1 MKINKTLI
9 ISVFVGAPIIYIN
22 LKVFFENLGLDS
34 TLYFLYILIF
44 VIAVV
49 MGVCVV
55 NFFVKLNKKKKRKF
69 FPSETDSKYIYHRG
83 EEKIEIFERE
93 ITKRKEIKKRLKNN
107 LIRIPNERLFDGK
120 NILKKLD
127 HEIIKAKTDGLPL
140 VVIMIDFQNFKDIAL
155 PLGDHFEDDVLNK
168 FADTIINDLRKT
180 DYTGKT
186 KSDEFIIILPNTTLK
201 KGELVLS
208 RIKNKI
214 NSAPLANEYFLTC
227 FSASIL
233 GVHDKNMEFYDAHQI
248 FKSINDLMHFGR
260 VYEKTYIN
268 PKVKTAKSLKE
279 I

>member
-1 MKINKTLI
+1 MKINKSLMI
-9 ISVFVGAPIIYIN
+9 GVFIGVPIIYIN
-22 LKVFFENLGLDS
+22 LKNLFQNLGLDS
-34 TLYFLYILIF
+34 TLYFSYIILF
-44 VIAVV
+44 SVVVILGIYA
-49 MGVCVV
+49 V
-55 NFFVKLNKKKKRKF
+55 NFFVKLNKKKNRKF

-83 EEKIEIFERE
+83 EEKIEVFERE
-93 ITKRKEIKKRLKNN
+93 ILKRKEIKEKLKDS
-107 LIRIPNERLFDGK
+107 LIRIPNEKLFDGK

-127 HEIIKAKTDGLPL
+127 HEIVKAKTEGLPL

-155 PLGDHFEDDVLNK
+155 PLGDHIEDDVLNK
-168 FADTIINDLRKT
+168 FADAIINDLRKT

-186 KSDEFIIILPNTTLK
+186 KSDEFVIILPNTTLK

-214 NSAPLANEYFLTC
+214 NCVPLANEYYLTC

-233 GVHDKNMEFYDAHQI
+233 GIHDKNMAFYDSHQI
-248 FKSINDLMHFGR
+248 FKSINDLMRFGR

-268 PKVKTAKSLKE
+268 PKVNTAKSLKE